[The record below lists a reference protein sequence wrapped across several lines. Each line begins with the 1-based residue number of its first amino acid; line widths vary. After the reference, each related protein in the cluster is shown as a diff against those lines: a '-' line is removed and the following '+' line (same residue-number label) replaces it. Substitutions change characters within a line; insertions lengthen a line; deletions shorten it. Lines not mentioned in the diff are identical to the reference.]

1 MPIEQHGDGGFTIT
15 GDSIQH
21 YRILTMIQGLKAEI
35 RGMRLTS
42 KGRTC
47 YSMLK
52 QQFGLKGN
60 KVKVLAQAEEIMAM
74 IREEYR

>member
-1 MPIEQHGDGGFTIT
+1 MPIEQSAGGVMIT
-15 GDSIQH
+15 GESIQH
-21 YRILTMIQGLKAEI
+21 YKLLTMIQGLKAEI
-35 RGMRLTS
+35 KGMRLTG

-74 IREEYR
+74 IKEEYK